1 MKIFPCDTQVVHLP
15 GYQFTHSPNS
25 ATKMVQIQLSTF
37 PQRAIFYNFQNY
49 RLEWQ
54 PQSRSAKAEPFFGGI
69 CCILHE
75 MIFAHSI

>member
-1 MKIFPCDTQVVHLP
+1 
-15 GYQFTHSPNS
+15 
-25 ATKMVQIQLSTF
+25 MVQIQLSTF